1 MFQAHISRQLNAFDD
16 LVCAGVQK
24 KFGVSFEKEREN
36 RAYMSGPEHG
46 IHPLANA
53 AGKGLKTDLREV
65 DLPVTTTSARVS
77 T

>member
-1 MFQAHISRQLNAFDD
+1 MR
-16 LVCAGVQK
+16 AGVEK
-24 KFGVSFEKEREN
+24 KFGVSFQKEREN

-53 AGKGLKTDLREV
+53 AGKGLRTEIREV
-65 DLPVTTTSARVS
+65 DIPAATTAGAARVF

>member
-1 MFQAHISRQLNAFDD
+1 ME
-16 LVCAGVQK
+16 K
-24 KFGVSFEKEREN
+24 KFGVSFHKEREN

-53 AGKGLKTDLREV
+53 AGKGFKTEIREV
-65 DLPVTTTSARVS
+65 DIPATTTSGAGRVF

>member
-1 MFQAHISRQLNAFDD
+1 MKR
-16 LVCAGVQK
+16 AGVEK
-24 KFGVSFEKEREN
+24 KFGVSFQKEREN

-53 AGKGLKTDLREV
+53 AVKGLRTEIREV
-65 DLPVTTTSARVS
+65 DIPASTTAGAGRVF

>member
-1 MFQAHISRQLNAFDD
+1 L
-16 LVCAGVQK
+16 LVGDVRAGVEK
-24 KFGVSFEKEREN
+24 KFGVSFQKEREN

-53 AGKGLKTDLREV
+53 AGKGLKTEIREV
-65 DLPVTTTSARVS
+65 DIPATTTAGAARVF

>member
-1 MFQAHISRQLNAFDD
+1 
-16 LVCAGVQK
+16 VEE
-24 KFGVSFEKEREN
+24 KFSVSFDKEREN
-36 RAYMSGPEHG
+36 RAYMSGPDHG

-65 DLPVTTTSARVS
+65 DLPAMTTAHAGRVF

>member
-1 MFQAHISRQLNAFDD
+1 M
-16 LVCAGVQK
+16 LVGDVRAGVEK
-24 KFGVSFEKEREN
+24 KFGVSFQKEREN

-53 AGKGLKTDLREV
+53 AGKGLKTEIREV
-65 DLPVTTTSARVS
+65 DIPATTTAGAARVF